1 MRKTFRLLAL
11 ALAVLMIVPL
21 IFAGCTKDDG
31 KKPDA
36 TTPAPAQTTTAPS
49 TQGTKMTEPTDD
61 PNKIDLDGY
70 EFRLG
75 TTWHDGLSTVGNSTE
90 GTALYDELM
99 DIYAEIESELNC
111 TIVAEGN
118 TVESADLIAAAVG
131 GTKLG
136 DFITQKQNVWIPL
149 AMMNGIRPLDEM
161 VDAGLDLYNDNVFN
175 QYFTQITNLN
185 GHTWA
190 LDVIGKFSGAP
201 LGHFYAFNKELTESV
216 GYPAETIYQAVRDG
230 KWNYAMMLE
239 IAGKITRDSD
249 NDGNYDIYGI
259 ALDTDGNEVWTNGT
273 GPIVYKD
280 GKWVAN
286 LTDPQLMP
294 ALDFMYALSQPEMTI
309 PVIGD
314 TASRGQRRTN
324 FYEGRAGFAGLYGG
338 DFGNTQLLE
347 MAGNGKFGAVPI
359 PKGPNADHYIMN
371 YVDVSYFV
379 CQTANTDWEK
389 SAKVM
394 NALGAR
400 LTDWDAYKDAM
411 LQKMNDEEAIEMI
424 FDYAVPNGMLNV
436 AKCSDEMYQLTRKG
450 FYKAIYELAL
460 TPAAAAEAYQD
471 KVQAELDNVF
481 QQK

>member
-1 MRKTFRLLAL
+1 MSKKIRLLAL
-11 ALAVLMIVPL
+11 ALAVLMIVPM
-21 IFAGCTKDDG
+21 IFAGCSKDDD
-31 KKPDA
+31 KKPEN
-36 TTPAPAQTTTAPS
+36 TTPAVTDNTSAPATDNTDASSETTP
-49 TQGTKMTEPTDD
+49 E
-61 PNKIDLDGY
+61 KIDLEGY
-70 EFRLG
+70 EFHLG
-75 TTWHDGLSTVGNSTE
+75 TTWHDGLATVGNSTE

-99 DIYAEIESELNC
+99 DIYAEIEAELNC
-111 TIVAEGN
+111 TIIAEGN

-161 VDAGLDLYNDNVFN
+161 VDAGLDLYNDEVFN

-201 LGHFYAFNKELTESV
+201 LGHFYAFNKELTASV

-230 KWNYAMMLE
+230 KWDYNMMLE
-239 IAGKITRDSD
+239 IAGKITKDTD
-249 NDGNYDIYGI
+249 ADGQYDIYGI

-273 GPIVYKD
+273 GPIIYKD
-280 GKWVAN
+280 GKWTAN
-286 LTDPQLMP
+286 LKDPQLMP
-294 ALDFMYALSQPEMTI
+294 ALDFMYALSQPDMTI

-324 FYEGRAGFAGLYGG
+324 FYEGKAGFAGLYGG

-450 FYKAIYELAL
+450 FYKAIYELTL
-460 TPAAAAEAYQD
+460 TPAAAAETYQD
-471 KVQAELDNVF
+471 QVQAELDNVF

>member
-1 MRKTFRLLAL
+1 MEHKMFCFQCEQTA
-11 ALAVLMIVPL
+11 ACS
-21 IFAGCTKDDG
+21 GCTG
-31 KKPDA
+31 KAGVCGKPADV
-36 TTPAPAQTTTAPS
+36 AQL
-49 TQGTKMTEPTDD
+49 QD
-61 PNKIDLDGY
+61 
-70 EFRLG
+70 
-75 TTWHDGLSTVGNSTE
+75 
-90 GTALYDELM
+90 
-99 DIYAEIESELNC
+99 
-111 TIVAEGN
+111 
-118 TVESADLIAAAVG
+118 
-131 GTKLG
+131 
-136 DFITQKQNVWIPL
+136 
-149 AMMNGIRPLDEM
+149 
-161 VDAGLDLYNDNVFN
+161 
-175 QYFTQITNLN
+175 
-185 GHTWA
+185 
-190 LDVIGKFSGAP
+190 
-201 LGHFYAFNKELTESV
+201 ELTESV